1 MPARSVM
8 IVWTF
13 FLFLEIDVESVSAS
27 SDAHLPRLH
36 LRHSQTTE
44 TQLDQLMTYT
54 CLKTARQQKEKNRQI
69 TISFQKIEKCRLKKK
84 RNYSV

>member
-44 TQLDQLMTYT
+44 TQLDQVMTYT
-54 CLKTARQQKEKNRQI
+54 CLKTARQQKEKTDKSQFHFR
-69 TISFQKIEKCRLKKK
+69 K
-84 RNYSV
+84 